1 MCVLVVCSSV
11 GGGSVCACG
20 SGVCACA
27 CVCVGGRVCVLVVV
41 ISVCGML
48 TYMSNYFRPIYI
60 SNVLQYTV
68 CQLSIT
74 NYI

>member
-1 MCVLVVCSSV
+1 M
-11 GGGSVCACG
+11 CACG
-20 SGVCACA
+20 SGVCA

-60 SNVLQYTV
+60 SNVLPYTHHV
-68 CQLSIT
+68 PAVHYKLYMNIASSSRFVTCF
-74 NYI
+74 